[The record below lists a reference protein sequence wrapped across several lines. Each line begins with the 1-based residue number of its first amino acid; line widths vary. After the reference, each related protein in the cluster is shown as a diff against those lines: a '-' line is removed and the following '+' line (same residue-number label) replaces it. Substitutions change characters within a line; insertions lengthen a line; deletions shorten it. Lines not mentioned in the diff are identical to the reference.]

1 MKKKLLLL
9 AVVLLIAA
17 LTACMLAAC
26 NGDDGTP
33 GADDPSAETPGTGD
47 AGDTPGTGDT
57 GDTPGT
63 GDTGDT
69 PGTDDPQEGQYINAD
84 VLNAYMSRT
93 AGYFVR
99 ALEEV
104 TDVLRVYAYAVDPNA
119 ADYLAEEYGYGS
131 ESAGIIAWGVVGEI
145 EGNVVSG
152 TPVNEY
158 TWSDGT
164 VFWMAYESAD
174 MAEEKGLSGFG
185 IGATAERVFPPAS
198 YFEGFAFT
206 VVGNCVVTART
217 QDVVTAFLNAETD
230 TAYDD
235 LFADMEALFQQTEG
249 SYAVASLELDYGYDM
264 YDNPV
269 PYCSILIERDDNY
282 SNVLTNLVIQKV
294 SSSQE
299 AEEYAAM
306 YEEVFASSTEY
317 GKGSYA
323 YAIDDLLVT
332 YLAPPEPGFVFELS
346 EDGLYATAKTYYY
359 NSPTPEVEVP
369 AEWNGVPVTNLDMT
383 FMNAKGVQHVILP
396 DTLTRIG
403 GDAFY
408 ASGVKSITIP
418 ASVTEIMYSA
428 FMGCDALAE
437 IHIEEGSGLDI
448 DDFNHASF
456 GNVFSETAWY
466 EAQPDGPLY
475 IDGILVGYKNYVPG
489 EEDAYIDRTVLDA
502 FTARINET
510 LTSEASER
518 SEQWRAYAYS
528 VDIAAAPEFLENVGY
543 GTESEGI
550 VAWGVVGEKSG
561 EDTGTGGHAEYAW
574 SDDTVFWVAY
584 ESADMAEERGLDG
597 FGIGATNATMF
608 PSAAYFEGFAFTVV
622 GNCVVAAR
630 MQDVVTD
637 FLNDTSEPFTEVLS
651 DAVSLLQAAEDNN
664 MIVIV
669 DGDCAMDKSLNEVTP
684 GFEAYTESDSNYAN
698 TFEGYEFVYFPDEV
712 TAAETAAIAD
722 EGLSDTESYGE
733 ESYAAAYGKWL
744 VQYVKSPAPGLHY
757 ELSEDGTYAGVIS
770 YVYDSP
776 ADTVEIPS
784 EWNGVPVTK
793 IYTAFTD
800 AAVKEVILPDTLASI
815 GYGAFEQSGIERI
828 TIPASVTSIDMF
840 AFAAPNLAEIHIE
853 EGSPLTVD
861 DIDVSAF
868 VGSAWYEAQP
878 DGPLCIDGI
887 LVGYKNYVPTPDPEP
902 EPAVDTVPDEVANNM
917 KNFFLAAYSANGTAT
932 KGMSVV
938 IELARQ
944 SEAFD
949 IMQTRGFAVGAVAG
963 TEGGVMQPVYAW
975 IAYPTQSEA
984 ETYGAQEATELFG
997 TLCDGLTGEVVGNCY
1012 VLSSASAVEQ
1022 TADDG
1027 FSQFV
1032 VDSIMLLC
1040 GPAETEN
1047 TSLMPVI
1054 ELNIVFESGR
1064 CLVSAESRDDVSGYM
1079 LAEVYASE
1087 EERDA
1092 ALAKWEADLL
1102 SGNVEEKY
1110 AGGTAAKAE
1119 LDGIEGV
1126 YCLQVVAAV

>member
-1 MKKKLLLL
+1 
-9 AVVLLIAA
+9 
-17 LTACMLAAC
+17 
-26 NGDDGTP
+26 
-33 GADDPSAETPGTGD
+33 
-47 AGDTPGTGDT
+47 
-57 GDTPGT
+57 
-63 GDTGDT
+63 
-69 PGTDDPQEGQYINAD
+69 
-84 VLNAYMSRT
+84 
-93 AGYFVR
+93 
-99 ALEEV
+99 
-104 TDVLRVYAYAVDPNA
+104 
-119 ADYLAEEYGYGS
+119 
-131 ESAGIIAWGVVGEI
+131 
-145 EGNVVSG
+145 
-152 TPVNEY
+152 
-158 TWSDGT
+158 
-164 VFWMAYESAD
+164 
-174 MAEEKGLSGFG
+174 
-185 IGATAERVFPPAS
+185 
-198 YFEGFAFT
+198 
-206 VVGNCVVTART
+206 
-217 QDVVTAFLNAETD
+217 
-230 TAYDD
+230 
-235 LFADMEALFQQTEG
+235 
-249 SYAVASLELDYGYDM
+249 
-264 YDNPV
+264 
-269 PYCSILIERDDNY
+269 
-282 SNVLTNLVIQKV
+282 
-294 SSSQE
+294 
-299 AEEYAAM
+299 
-306 YEEVFASSTEY
+306 
-317 GKGSYA
+317 
-323 YAIDDLLVT
+323 
-332 YLAPPEPGFVFELS
+332 
-346 EDGLYATAKTYYY
+346 
-359 NSPTPEVEVP
+359 
-369 AEWNGVPVTNLDMT
+369 
-383 FMNAKGVQHVILP
+383 
-396 DTLTRIG
+396 
-403 GDAFY
+403 
-408 ASGVKSITIP
+408 
-418 ASVTEIMYSA
+418 
-428 FMGCDALAE
+428 
-437 IHIEEGSGLDI
+437 
-448 DDFNHASF
+448 
-456 GNVFSETAWY
+456 
-466 EAQPDGPLY
+466 
-475 IDGILVGYKNYVPG
+475 
-489 EEDAYIDRTVLDA
+489 
-502 FTARINET
+502 
-510 LTSEASER
+510 
-518 SEQWRAYAYS
+518 
-528 VDIAAAPEFLENVGY
+528 
-543 GTESEGI
+543 
-550 VAWGVVGEKSG
+550 
-561 EDTGTGGHAEYAW
+561 
-574 SDDTVFWVAY
+574 
-584 ESADMAEERGLDG
+584 
-597 FGIGATNATMF
+597 MF

-630 MQDVVTD
+630 TQDVITD
-637 FLNDTSEPFTEVLS
+637 FLNYTTEPFADELS
-651 DAVSLLQAAEDNN
+651 DAISLLQSAEDNN
-664 MIVIV
+664 MIVFV
-669 DGDCAMDKSLNEVTP
+669 GGDCAMDKNLNEVTP
-684 GFEAYTESDSNYAN
+684 GFEAYTESDSNYEN

-733 ESYAAAYGKWL
+733 GSYAAAYGKWL

-757 ELSEDGTYAGVIS
+757 KLSEDGTYAGVIS

-800 AAVKEVILPDTLASI
+800 TAVKEVILPDTLASI

-878 DGPLCIDGI
+878 DGPLYIDGI
-887 LVGYKNYVPTPDPEP
+887 LVGYKNYVPAPDPEP

-917 KNFFLAAYSANGTAT
+917 KNFFLAAYSENGTAT
-932 KGMSVV
+932 EGMSVV

-1012 VLSSASAVEQ
+1012 VLSSASAAEQ

-1032 VDSIMLLC
+1032 ADSIMLLC

-1047 TSLMPVI
+1047 TSLTPVI

-1064 CLVSAESRDDVSGYM
+1064 CLVSAESRDEASGYM

-1119 LDGIEGV
+1119 LDGTEGV